1 MMTCVCKITLT
12 RCAESKNYFSRGL
25 GLDLVE
31 FSLFNYLKNAIIF
44 YLYLHLGRLTLLSE
58 CVNVTSYLI
67 TGICVVA
74 AVNTPSN
81 VRQV

>member
-12 RCAESKNYFSRGL
+12 RRAITKNYYYRGL
-25 GLDLVE
+25 ELVE

-58 CVNVTSYLI
+58 CVNVTSYLV
-67 TGICVVA
+67 TGISVVA

>member
-12 RCAESKNYFSRGL
+12 RRAETKNYFSRGL
-25 GLDLVE
+25 ELVE